1 VRLRLPV
8 LLLVLLGGLFVLAGA
23 AGIVAGLTMADR
35 MRAML
40 PVKAIVDAPAVGGAV
55 LALGLAGVVLGALH
69 LGLAATVPSGRRPV
83 MAAALM
89 LTSTMAVATIVSGV
103 AVVISLAS
111 AMGDATVLV
120 PLATGLALLGGAYS
134 WVAAILIG
142 LWRATPPP

>member
-1 VRLRLPV
+1 VRSRLPV
-8 LLLVLLGGLFVLAGA
+8 LLLALLGGLFLIAGA
-23 AGIVAGLTMADR
+23 AGIMAGLTLADR

-40 PVKAIVDAPAVGGAV
+40 PIDVIVDAPAVGGAV

-69 LGLAATVPSGRRPV
+69 LGLAATVSGGRRPV

-89 LTSTMAVATIVSGV
+89 LTSAMAVATIASAV

-111 AMGDATVLV
+111 AMGNATVLV
-120 PLATGLALLGGAYS
+120 PLAIGLALLGGAYA
-134 WVAAILIG
+134 WVAFILIG